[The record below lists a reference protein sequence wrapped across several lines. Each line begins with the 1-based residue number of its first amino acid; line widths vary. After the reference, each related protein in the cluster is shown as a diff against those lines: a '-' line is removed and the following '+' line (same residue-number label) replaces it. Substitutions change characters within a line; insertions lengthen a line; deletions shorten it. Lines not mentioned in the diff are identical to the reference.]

1 MATKRKKPEPK
12 KKKVATRGKRKPA
25 PAKSHGLAP
34 KEIAGEEPPAAVEE
48 LMAAI
53 RGDGGV
59 PLAPYREPLAGRW
72 VVLAALPIEKVEP
85 TPFQRDVS
93 EAHVDR
99 LVDAMKRAGLYLD
112 PIVSV
117 RHGDEYW
124 TPNGGHRLAALKRMG
139 AKSIMALV
147 ASEREVMF
155 KILALNTEKAHALR
169 ERALEVI
176 RMARE
181 LAKLP
186 GQESDYVAELEEPSY
201 LTLGVCYEH
210 NGRFAGSAYQPV
222 LKRIDTFLD
231 VPLPEALEERERRA
245 ERLLDLEDEVARV
258 VKELKEQGFESPYL
272 RAFVIARINP
282 LRFQKAGAKGE
293 KAPDFDK
300 TLDRMIEKAAAFDV
314 GKVKVSDLSRTG
326 GAPSE
331 D

>member
-12 KKKVATRGKRKPA
+12 KKKVPTRGKRKPA
-25 PAKSHGLAP
+25 PAKSRGLAP
-34 KEIAGEEPPAAVEE
+34 EDVAGKAPPEVVDE
-48 LMAAI
+48 LMEAI
-53 RGDGGV
+53 REDGGV
-59 PLAPYREPLAGRW
+59 PLAPYQEPLEGRW
-72 VVLAALPIEKVEP
+72 VVMAALPVEKVEP

-112 PIVSV
+112 PIVCV
-117 RHGDEYW
+117 REGDMYW

-139 AKSIMALV
+139 AKSVVALV
-147 ASEREVMF
+147 VSEREVMF

-186 GQESDYVAELEEPSY
+186 GKESDYVAELEEPSY
-201 LTLGVCYEH
+201 VTLGVCYEH

-222 LKRIDTFLD
+222 LKRIDGFLD
-231 VPLPEALEERERRA
+231 LELPEALEERERRA

-258 VKELKEQGFESPYL
+258 IKGLKEQGFESPYL

-282 LRFQKAGAKGE
+282 LRFQKGD
-293 KAPDFDK
+293 KAPEFDK
-300 TLDRMIEKAAAFDV
+300 TLDRMLEKAQKFDV
-314 GKVKVSDLSRTG
+314 GKVKATDLSRTG